1 MTVPVNPSFPPFGS
15 HDSLNTILLDSESFC
30 LFLVIS
36 CSGRQGSL
44 RSVDSYSVWPIFYHA
59 CSYSMTPSWCQGPA
73 SSHSG
78 CSEQE
83 KRNIDNTGMLD
94 VYCRVVSPENKH
106 ESSNIQTDQ
115 VIFRDICST
124 DTFIH
129 VTTASEKEAMN
140 LKAIREDYMTKFGA
154 REGNDRCNIIISR
167 IKNIL
172 HCQKGQ

>member
-1 MTVPVNPSFPPFGS
+1 
-15 HDSLNTILLDSESFC
+15 
-30 LFLVIS
+30 
-36 CSGRQGSL
+36 
-44 RSVDSYSVWPIFYHA
+44 
-59 CSYSMTPSWCQGPA
+59 
-73 SSHSG
+73 
-78 CSEQE
+78 
-83 KRNIDNTGMLD
+83 MLD
-94 VYCRVVSPENKH
+94 VYCRVISPENKH